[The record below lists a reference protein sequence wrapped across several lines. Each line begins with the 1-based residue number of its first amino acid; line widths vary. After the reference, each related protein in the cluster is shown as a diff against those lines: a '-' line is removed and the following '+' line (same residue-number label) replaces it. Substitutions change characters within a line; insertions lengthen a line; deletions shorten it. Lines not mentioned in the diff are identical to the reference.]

1 MDTAE
6 RLLKLLGLLEGRID
20 WTAAD
25 LARRLEVTPRT
36 VRRDI
41 TRLRDLGYP
50 VEAVAGPGGGYRL
63 GAGGKLPPLLLDDE
77 EALAVALGLRV
88 AAATAVGGLE
98 DASVSALSKLEHV
111 LPPRLRT
118 RLEDI
123 SVATVSTV
131 TSSAA
136 RVDQGALAV
145 AAAAA
150 RGRERLRFTYVDGE
164 ERLSERHAEPLRLV
178 HTGRRWYLVAFDIDR
193 DDWRTFRLDRVSSP
207 RATGMRSARRPEPD
221 PIELVERGVAIDVYT
236 HRGTIQ
242 LDTTVD
248 NARRVIATTV
258 GALEAIDADR
268 CRLVIGADDITWLAR
283 FLLGLPWNF
292 VVEGP
297 EELKMELGR
306 IGANLVAGYASS
318 SSSSA
323 SSSSVAVPVSE
334 TIRNAS
340 VGK

>member
-50 VEAVAGPGGGYRL
+50 VEAMAGPGGGYRL

-88 AAATAVGGLE
+88 ATATAVGGLE
-98 DASVSALSKLEHV
+98 DASLSALSKLEHV

-131 TSSAA
+131 TTSAS

-145 AAAAA
+145 AASAA
-150 RGRERLRFTYVDGE
+150 RGRERLRFSYIDGE
-164 ERLSERHAEPLRLV
+164 GRASERHAEPLRLV

-236 HRGTIQ
+236 HRGMIRLQTPIE
-242 LDTTVD
+242 

-258 GALEAIDADR
+258 GVLEAVDDGQ
-268 CRLVIGADDITWLAR
+268 CRLTIGADDISWLAR
-283 FLLGLPWNF
+283 YLLGLPWDF

-297 EELKMELGR
+297 EELDEELGR
-306 IGANLVAGYASS
+306 IGAKLVADYASS
-318 SSSSA
+318 SSRSA

>member
-1 MDTAE
+1 MDSAE

-20 WTAAD
+20 WTAQD

-50 VEAVAGPGGGYRL
+50 VAAVAGPGGGYRL

-98 DASVSALSKLEHV
+98 EASLSALSKLEHV

-131 TSSAA
+131 STSASRA
-136 RVDQGALAV
+136 DHNALAV
-145 AAAAA
+145 AASAA
-150 RGRERLRFTYVDGE
+150 RSRERLRFGYTDGE
-164 ERLSERHAEPLRLV
+164 GRSSKRHAEPLRLV
-178 HTGRRWYLVAFDIDR
+178 HTGRRWYLVAFDLDR
-193 DDWRTFRLDRVSSP
+193 DDWRTFRLDRVSALK
-207 RATGMRSARRPEPD
+207 ATGMQSTRRPEPD
-221 PIELVERGVAIDVYT
+221 PVELVQRGVAIDVYT
-236 HRGTIQ
+236 HRGVIRLQTSIER
-242 LDTTVD
+242 
-248 NARRVIATTV
+248 ARQVIPTTV
-258 GALEAIDADR
+258 GALETVDADQ
-268 CRLVIGADDITWLAR
+268 CRLTVGADDMNWLAR
-283 FLLGLPWNF
+283 YLLGLPWDF
-292 VVEGP
+292 VVEEP
-297 EELKMELGR
+297 LELEAELRR
-306 IGANLVAGYASS
+306 IGANLVAAYAPSS
-318 SSSSA
+318 SSTST

-334 TIRNAS
+334 TIRS
-340 VGK
+340 D

>member
-1 MDTAE
+1 
-6 RLLKLLGLLEGRID
+6 
-20 WTAAD
+20 
-25 LARRLEVTPRT
+25 
-36 VRRDI
+36 
-41 TRLRDLGYP
+41 
-50 VEAVAGPGGGYRL
+50 
-63 GAGGKLPPLLLDDE
+63 
-77 EALAVALGLRV
+77 
-88 AAATAVGGLE
+88 
-98 DASVSALSKLEHV
+98 V

-150 RGRERLRFTYVDGE
+150 RGRERLRFGYVDGDG
-164 ERLSERHAEPLRLV
+164 RASERHAEPLRLV